1 MFPRCKI
8 IPPEVTSALNDVD
21 SKGVIVFDRFATGAV
36 PRAQLSQR
44 RLSYPEA
51 TSGNA
56 IRSNFFC
63 DSFNRCPMLF
73 STKKRIFPLRNK
85 DSPERADINQNS
97 YAEVVL
103 SDANDSALRFPQMV
117 GRREDYQHRSE
128 I

>member
-1 MFPRCKI
+1 MFPRWKI
-8 IPPEVTSALNDVD
+8 ILSEVTSALNDVD
-21 SKGVIVFDRFATGAV
+21 SEGVIVFDRFATGAV
-36 PRAQLSQR
+36 PRAKLSQL

-56 IRSNFFC
+56 IRSKFFC

-85 DSPERADINQNS
+85 DSPERADINQKS